1 MKKIIA
7 FTLLSAL
14 YASCNSSQKNANK
27 ESLQNTKLAIEEVP
41 ASDSLTIDLLD
52 LKDRGLLKATQIIT
66 IKSDPVYHKDKR
78 FNALPLKDILEKYS
92 SIKRMNVADLKVVF
106 ECEDGY
112 KPEMPLEI
120 LLSVKAFLAISDVD
134 APKGRDW
141 EMLLKNGQESKIEPF
156 YVVYEVLSGDNVSY
170 KWPYN
175 LVKIHLA
182 PLHENDEALKPKD
195 ISTLAGYE
203 LFKNRCQTC
212 HAINKIGGKMGPEL
226 NYPKSVTEYW
236 KTDDLKAFIQNPSNY
251 RNNVKMPTLGIKIDE
266 ANEIVKYLSYMS
278 KHKLR
283 GLKNFSN

>member
-7 FTLLSAL
+7 FTLLSIL
-14 YASCNSSQKNANK
+14 YLSCDSSQKKANK
-27 ESLQNTKLAIEEVP
+27 DSLQVAKLAIEEVP
-41 ASDSLTIDLLD
+41 ANDSLIIDLLD
-52 LKDRGLLKATQIIT
+52 LRDRGLLKVTQIVS
-66 IKSDPVYHKDKR
+66 IKPDPVYHKNKR

-92 SIKRMNVADLKVVF
+92 SIKRMNAADLKVVF

-120 LLSVKAFLAISDVD
+120 LLSAKAFLAVSDVD

-141 EMLLKNGQESKIEPF
+141 EILLKNGQESKMEPF
-156 YVVYEVLSGDNVSY
+156 YVVYEGVSGDDVSY

-182 PLHENDEALKPKD
+182 PLHENDEALKPKNK
-195 ISTLAGYE
+195 STLAGYE
-203 LFKNRCQTC
+203 IFKNRCQTC

-236 KTDDLKAFIQNPSNY
+236 KTDDLKAFIQNPASY
-251 RNNVKMPTLGIKIDE
+251 RYNVKMPTLGIKPEE
-266 ANEIVKYLSYMS
+266 ATAVVKYLSYMS
-278 KHKLR
+278 EHKLKEI
-283 GLKNFSN
+283 KN

>member
-1 MKKIIA
+1 MKKIIS
-7 FTLLSAL
+7 FTLLSTL
-14 YASCNSSQKNANK
+14 YLSCDSSQKNANK
-27 ESLQNTKLAIEEVP
+27 DSLQVAKLTIESVT

-52 LKDRGLLKATQIIT
+52 LRDGGLLKATQIIS
-66 IKSDPVYHKDKR
+66 IKPDPVYHKNKR
-78 FNALPLKDILEKYS
+78 FNALPLKDILEKFS
-92 SIKRMNVADLKVVF
+92 SMKRMNVADLKVVF

-120 LLSVKAFLAISDVD
+120 LLSAKAFLAISDAD
-134 APKGRDW
+134 ALKGRTW
-141 EMLLKNGQESKIEPF
+141 EILLKNGQETKMEPF
-156 YVVYEVLSGDNVSY
+156 YVVYEGVSGDDVSY

-236 KTDDLKAFIQNPSNY
+236 KTDDLKAFIQNPASY
-251 RNNVKMPTLGIKIDE
+251 RNNVKMPMLGIKPE
-266 ANEIVKYLSYMS
+266 ESTEIVKYLSYMS
-278 KHKLR
+278 EHKL
-283 GLKNFSN
+283 

>member
-1 MKKIIA
+1 MKKIIS
-7 FTLLSAL
+7 FTLLSTL
-14 YASCNSSQKNANK
+14 YLSCDSSQKNANK
-27 ESLQNTKLAIEEVP
+27 DSLQVAKLTIESVT

-52 LKDRGLLKATQIIT
+52 LRDGGLLKATQIVS
-66 IKSDPVYHKDKR
+66 IKPDPVYHKNKR
-78 FNALPLKDILEKYS
+78 FNALPLKDILEKFS
-92 SIKRMNVADLKVVF
+92 SMKRMNVADLKVVF

-120 LLSVKAFLAISDVD
+120 LLSAKAFLAISDAD
-134 APKGRDW
+134 ALKGRTW
-141 EMLLKNGQESKIEPF
+141 EILLKNGQETKMEPF
-156 YVVYEVLSGDNVSY
+156 YVVYEGVSGDDVSY

-236 KTDDLKAFIQNPSNY
+236 KTDDLKAFIQNPASY
-251 RNNVKMPTLGIKIDE
+251 RNNVKMPMLGIKPE
-266 ANEIVKYLSYMS
+266 ESTEIVKYLSYMS
-278 KHKLR
+278 EHKL
-283 GLKNFSN
+283 

>member
-7 FTLLSAL
+7 FVLLSAL
-14 YASCNSSQKNANK
+14 YVSCDNSQKNANK
-27 ESLQNTKLAIEEVP
+27 DSLQIAKLAIEEVP

-52 LKDRGLLKATQIIT
+52 LKDRGLLKATQIVS
-66 IKSDPVYHKDKR
+66 IKPDPVYHKNKR

-92 SIKRMNVADLKVVF
+92 SIKRMNAADLKVVF

-120 LLSVKAFLAISDVD
+120 LLSAKAFLAISDVD
-134 APKGRDW
+134 ALKGREW
-141 EMLLKNGQESKIEPF
+141 EILLKNGQESKIEPF
-156 YVVYEVLSGDNVSY
+156 YVVYEGVSGDDLSY

-182 PLHENDEALKPKD
+182 PLHENDEALKPKNK
-195 ISTLAGYE
+195 STLAGYDI
-203 LFKNRCQTC
+203 FKNRCQTC

-236 KTDDLKAFIQNPSNY
+236 KTDDLKAFIQNPASY
-251 RNNVKMPTLGIKIDE
+251 RYNVKMPTLGIKPEE
-266 ANEIVKYLSYMS
+266 ANAVVKYLSYMS
-278 KHKLR
+278 EHKLKEI
-283 GLKNFSN
+283 KN

>member
-7 FTLLSAL
+7 FTLLSTL
-14 YASCNSSQKNANK
+14 YLSCDSSQKNANK
-27 ESLQNTKLAIEEVP
+27 DSLLVAKLAIEEVP

-52 LKDRGLLKATQIIT
+52 LREKGLLKNTQIVMV
-66 IKSDPVYHKDKR
+66 KLDPVYHKNKH

-92 SIKRMNVADLKVVF
+92 SINRMNANDLKVVF

-120 LLSVKAFLAISDVD
+120 LLSAKAFLAVSDVD
-134 APKGRDW
+134 APKGREW
-141 EMLLKNGQESKIEPF
+141 EILLKNGQESKMEPF
-156 YVVYEVLSGDNVSY
+156 YVVYEDVSGDDVSY

-182 PLHENDEALKPKD
+182 PLHENDEALKPKNK
-195 ISTLAGYE
+195 STLAGYE
-203 LFKNRCQTC
+203 IFKNRCQTC

-236 KTDDLKAFIQNPSNY
+236 KTDDLKAFIQNPASY
-251 RNNVKMPTLGIKIDE
+251 RNNVKMPTLGIKPEE

-278 KHKLR
+278 EHKL
-283 GLKNFSN
+283 

>member
-7 FTLLSAL
+7 FVLLSAL
-14 YASCNSSQKNANK
+14 YVSCDNSQKNANK
-27 ESLQNTKLAIEEVP
+27 DSLQIAKLAIEEVP

-52 LKDRGLLKATQIIT
+52 LKDRGLLKATQIVS
-66 IKSDPVYHKDKR
+66 IKPDPVYHKNKR

-92 SIKRMNVADLKVVF
+92 SIKRMNAADLKVVF

-120 LLSVKAFLAISDVD
+120 LLSAKAFLAISDVD
-134 APKGRDW
+134 ALKGREW
-141 EMLLKNGQESKIEPF
+141 EILLKNGQESKMEPF
-156 YVVYEVLSGDNVSY
+156 YVVYEGVSGDDLSY

-182 PLHENDEALKPKD
+182 PLHENDEALKPKNK
-195 ISTLAGYE
+195 STLAGYDI
-203 LFKNRCQTC
+203 FKNRCQTC

-236 KTDDLKAFIQNPSNY
+236 KTDDLKAFIQNPASY
-251 RNNVKMPTLGIKIDE
+251 RYNVKMPTLGIKPEE
-266 ANEIVKYLSYMS
+266 ANAVVKYLSYMS
-278 KHKLR
+278 EHKLKEI
-283 GLKNFSN
+283 KN

>member
-7 FTLLSAL
+7 FTLLSIL
-14 YASCNSSQKNANK
+14 YLSCDSSQKKANK
-27 ESLQNTKLAIEEVP
+27 DSLQVAKLAIEEVP
-41 ASDSLTIDLLD
+41 ANDSLIIDLLD
-52 LKDRGLLKATQIIT
+52 LRDRGLLKVTQIVS
-66 IKSDPVYHKDKR
+66 IKPDPVYHKNKR

-92 SIKRMNVADLKVVF
+92 SIKRMNAADLKVVF

-120 LLSVKAFLAISDVD
+120 LLSAKAFLAVSDVD
-134 APKGRDW
+134 ALKGRDW
-141 EMLLKNGQESKIEPF
+141 EILLKNGQESKMEPF
-156 YVVYEVLSGDNVSY
+156 YVVYEGVSGDDVSY

-182 PLHENDEALKPKD
+182 PLHENDEALKPKNK
-195 ISTLAGYE
+195 STLAGYE

-236 KTDDLKAFIQNPSNY
+236 KTDDLKAFIQNPASY
-251 RNNVKMPTLGIKIDE
+251 RYNVKMPTLGIKPEE
-266 ANEIVKYLSYMS
+266 ATAVVKYLSYMS
-278 KHKLR
+278 EHKLKEI
-283 GLKNFSN
+283 KN

>member
-14 YASCNSSQKNANK
+14 YVSCDSSQKSSNK
-27 ESLQNTKLAIEEVP
+27 DSLQVAKLAIEEVP
-41 ASDSLTIDLLD
+41 VSDSLTIDLLD
-52 LKDRGLLKATQIIT
+52 LREKGLLKNTQIVMV
-66 IKSDPVYHKDKR
+66 KPDPVYHKNKR

-92 SIKRMNVADLKVVF
+92 SMKRMNAADLKVVF

-112 KPEMPLEI
+112 KPEMPLEK
-120 LLSVKAFLAISDVD
+120 LLSAKAFLAVNDAD
-134 APKGRDW
+134 APKGHAW
-141 EMLLKNGQESKIEPF
+141 EILLKNRQETKIEPF
-156 YVVYEVLSGDNVSY
+156 YVVYEDISGDDVSY

-182 PLHENDEALKPKD
+182 PLHENDAALKPKD
-195 ISTLAGYE
+195 ESALAGYE

-236 KTDDLKAFIQNPSNY
+236 KTDDLKAFIQNPESY
-251 RNNVKMPTLGIKIDE
+251 RNEVKMPNLGIKPEE
-266 ANEIVKYLSYMS
+266 ATEIVKYLSYMS
-278 KHKLR
+278 EHKD
-283 GLKNFSN
+283 LKN

>member
-7 FTLLSAL
+7 FVLLSAL
-14 YASCNSSQKNANK
+14 YVSCDNSQKNANK
-27 ESLQNTKLAIEEVP
+27 DSLQIAKLAIEEVP

-52 LKDRGLLKATQIIT
+52 LKDRGLLKATQIVS
-66 IKSDPVYHKDKR
+66 IKPDPVYHKNKR

-92 SIKRMNVADLKVVF
+92 SIKRMNAADLKVVF

-120 LLSVKAFLAISDVD
+120 LLSAKAFLAVSDVD
-134 APKGRDW
+134 ALKGREW
-141 EMLLKNGQESKIEPF
+141 ESLLKNGQESKMEPF
-156 YVVYEVLSGDNVSY
+156 YVVYEGVSGDDLSY

-182 PLHENDEALKPKD
+182 PLHENDEALKPKNK
-195 ISTLAGYE
+195 STLAGYE
-203 LFKNRCQTC
+203 IFKNRCQTC

-236 KTDDLKAFIQNPSNY
+236 KTDDLKAFIQNPASY
-251 RNNVKMPTLGIKIDE
+251 RYNVKMPTLGIKPEE
-266 ANEIVKYLSYMS
+266 ANAVVKYLSYMS
-278 KHKLR
+278 EHKL
-283 GLKNFSN
+283 